1 MLIEF
6 LLIIIILLFII
17 LILLAMI
24 GRSLDKILDVLK
36 QIKEKIK

>member
-1 MLIEF
+1 MLIQF

-24 GRSLDKILDVLK
+24 GRSLDKILDVLEL
-36 QIKEKIK
+36 IKEKIK

>member
-17 LILLAMI
+17 LILLAMT
-24 GRSLDKILDVLK
+24 GRVLDKILDVLK